1 MLVSCHKHRIRH
13 TLGLK
18 ILVLIQLLMYAAGQE
33 PFIHTCCINSFV
45 VSKWVIVLL
54 LYNSF

>member
-1 MLVSCHKHRIRH
+1 
-13 TLGLK
+13 
-18 ILVLIQLLMYAAGQE
+18 MYAAGQE
-33 PFIHTCCINSFV
+33 PFIHTTCYINSFV